1 MKDLVKILFLSIYTD
16 ISIYLPNCPPFSL
29 NLFGIIEQLRPIY
42 TFIDTTSTTSST
54 TSIRRKK
61 ITYFTLEAKFGLVF

>member
-42 TFIDTTSTTSST
+42 TFIDTTSTTSQHHHLN
-54 TSIRRKK
+54 KK
-61 ITYFTLEAKFGLVF
+61 KKDYVFHP